1 MKKYEDN
8 NFSANSSPSF
18 KKPKVLMLKQE
29 LMRKCG
35 EMATNV
41 NKNTNSAKAVTEMSV
56 ASSKDSFR
64 TAFEDNFAE
73 ALMEDDVFMN
83 EENLLKLENE
93 IRKYE
98 SSVKVQNSEISD
110 IIGETEEIEPAPK
123 KVKRTTTLK
132 VNDLM
137 HQDQS
142 EDNLLYKKSDL
153 NVSNKLSDALKGT
166 EIENLSELSEREIN
180 LHEEK
185 KINILSNVK
194 IKSQDRKED
203 EDVEEEDLF
212 SDEDIVE
219 TTPQKK
225 VDSFAER

>member
-1 MKKYEDN
+1 
-8 NFSANSSPSF
+8 
-18 KKPKVLMLKQE
+18 
-29 LMRKCG
+29 MRKCG